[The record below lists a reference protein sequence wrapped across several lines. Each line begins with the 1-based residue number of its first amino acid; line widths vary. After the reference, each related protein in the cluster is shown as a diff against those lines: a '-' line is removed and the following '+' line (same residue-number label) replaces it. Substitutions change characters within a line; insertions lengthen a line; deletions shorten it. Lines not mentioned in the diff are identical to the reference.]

1 MSNLQVANKFV
12 SSRLLATRQGT
23 VLVGLG
29 AALLAGLVL
38 LVYLSQYRESVSSKG
53 EPIQIL
59 VAKSLIE
66 KGTTG
71 EQIGAK
77 GLFETVDFPRDEVK
91 TGAFTDP
98 SSLSGT
104 AAVKD
109 IFPNQQLTAE
119 DLTVAGAGGWGA
131 TLVDRQRAIAI
142 PIDKAHGL
150 SGTLLAGDKIDI
162 YAGLNATSNNNNS
175 VGAVMKLLMQN
186 IVVLQAATAD
196 TGGIGNNN
204 TGSDVLLRVNP
215 RQAADLAYVVDNGV
229 LWFVLRPRSGAPP
242 TKPNMVTLQSILRGT
257 KAGG

>member
-1 MSNLQVANKFV
+1 VQSASAAQKFV
-12 SSRLLATRQGT
+12 SSRVLATRQGT
-23 VLVGLG
+23 IFVGLG

-38 LVYLSQYRESVSSKG
+38 LIYLSQYRESVSSKG
-53 EPIQIL
+53 EPVQVL

-150 SGTLLAGDKIDI
+150 TGTLLAGDKVDI
-162 YAGLNATSNNNNS
+162 YAGFNVQKNS
-175 VGAVMKLLMQN
+175 GGSGSVMQLLMQN
-186 IVVLQAATAD
+186 ILVLQPAAGD
-196 TGGIGNNN
+196 TGGGIGNSNS
-204 TGSDVLLRVNP
+204 GSDTLLRVTP
-215 RQAADLAYVVDNGV
+215 PQAQKLAFVVENGV

-242 TKPNMVTLQSILRGT
+242 TKPSIVTMQSLLLGT
-257 KAGG
+257 KAVG